1 MLLTIHDSKLRK
13 VAYIDNSKQ
22 GTLNFFNDSFERDL
36 PSGSSTFSFTVFKKM
51 VNSDTVLERA
61 YTTLTERSFV
71 SFRYKGEDFLFNI
84 MSIEETE
91 KTISCQCENL
101 NLELL
106 NEYAPAYKASKA
118 MTFIEYM
125 DEFGIRRNGA
135 LTVGVNEVAKQQKTL
150 EWTGEDTLLKRLLSI
165 ATNFEAEIEFK
176 TFLNSDSSLKE
187 FKINIFKQHDDNN
200 QGVGKR
206 RGDVLL
212 EYGRNI
218 KGITRKVDKTNIY
231 NMVMPSGQRQVTKTV
246 TVSNPATTSTAK
258 AVPSTYNGG
267 DIKYGGNTLAASRV
281 KTIMNLC
288 FEMNLLPSGVITQL
302 YLESFW
308 GNSNVGRVDNNW
320 GGLTGGAQTRPSG
333 VVVTTGSARPAN
345 EGGTYMHFSSVDDY
359 LKDYTYLLGK
369 QKQGTSSMYGVAG
382 KKNIE
387 DYTKGLFRVGG
398 ALYDYAAVGYAH
410 YVSSM
415 RSIRDGI
422 NRNNNNILNRL
433 DDDWI
438 NPKIPNQ
445 STGTVTKTL
454 NPKLQAMINWF
465 SARKGKVTYSMNART
480 GPSSYDCSSAVYYAM
495 KEAGFTDYTGWP
507 FSTESMH
514 DPLLKNGFELVAENK
529 SIKLQQGDVI
539 VWGKRGYSAG
549 AGGHTMVMMNDTDII
564 HCNYGGNGITVNNY
578 AAYVSGRNVYTYV
591 YRLKNAITTTTAP
604 NTGGG
609 TTTTVTNKAEKTA
622 EALSKIKALM
632 GQRVGNG
639 QCYGLVAYYSK
650 ILGGAGLGGGV
661 DSLRGLVGG
670 GMAASQIGTDYNW
683 AQFGWSV
690 ITPRSVDDLKAGAIL
705 NNKSNFSSNFLM
717 TGPYGHTVI
726 IKSVSGGNVTV
737 YEQNFAGMQYVIER
751 TYNAQAY
758 LGSAQTIVYPPEL
771 KAGKTVEGVKVQT
784 QAPQS
789 QPKAES
795 TETQTTTETQT
806 FTIDSKRY
814 QEWKNAKGEVEFYL
828 RNGCLYAPLS
838 RELYPSVLTG
848 DERDDNWIRKDMKV
862 ESDSEDVLIST
873 ALRELKKNCYPEI
886 TYEVSGYVDLE
897 NGDTIKIQDN
907 GYQPALILEARVIE
921 QHISF
926 TNPSSNKTVF
936 SNFKAF
942 ESQVSKD
949 LLAQMNLMVEASK
962 PYQIRLVADKG
973 LVFKNGEGETTI
985 GASLFKGN
993 KEVDATFH
1001 FKDGEKLLSVEHE
1014 FVIKASDINETLIL
1028 TVEAYVDNE
1037 LVVSEDYTLTN
1048 VVDGAG
1054 VESVKTYTRT
1064 NEDGNTSEEG
1074 EWSETPQLVTKEKPY
1089 QISYTETVLTNGKVI
1104 KTSPVITE
1112 IRNPEI
1118 DQAVE
1123 KMNQAFDKKFEES
1136 VASINSGIEG
1146 AKESAKAY
1154 ADALNQE
1161 INDKFDDADA
1171 KFNESVQAQANE
1183 IAKLFDK
1190 AGVNQS
1196 LAEEAKRIGEQ
1207 AKTDAASA
1215 MARANQAKTEAI
1227 AEATRLDT
1235 VERQALE
1242 TKMNTAKNQAIDE
1255 ANRLVETAKGLLSG
1269 QVNDVSTELTKT
1281 KESIK
1286 LLANQNSLD
1295 ELKNRVSTA
1304 ESSLQ
1309 VQADQISQRVKT
1321 SDFDQ
1326 AKQRLNS
1333 AESSITQ
1340 LGSRITTEISEV
1352 EGKIP
1357 TGYTGNMLLKSG
1369 VGWRNQH
1376 SQTFILADDIKAGET
1391 YTVSAYWWRSDNS
1404 TLNIGIR
1411 PSANDSWQWVNL
1423 AYDSNLDCWTA
1434 TFKATRTISA
1444 GQPFYFF
1451 TVENS
1456 GIGSANWATL
1466 VSGAKAMTKW
1476 QPSLVEV
1483 TENVESVKTTVN
1495 QTALGVEQ
1503 LSTQLTETSGKVTSA
1518 ETSIKQLVNDV
1529 SSKVS
1534 QTTFDNLKRTVDSQG
1549 TAITQNQSA
1558 IALKAEKTYV
1568 DGVKSTAD
1576 SALTKANSNASQIST
1591 TRAELQVTNQAIE
1604 TKASKT
1610 DVNNLTGRLNSA
1622 ETTIRTQAGLIEQR
1636 LTSTQVE
1643 SAINSKGYQ
1652 TKSDVDSNINGR
1664 GYITNSAL
1672 QPYALSTTVQN
1683 LVQETANS
1691 FSRTISET
1699 KALIPSELS
1708 GNLLLKSNI
1717 GWSNVHD
1724 KNYVL
1729 ADKLE
1734 KGKTYT
1740 LVSHYWHGEGA
1751 TAHTSTIGD
1760 GAWNKLA
1767 YNPAIDSWMVTF
1779 QAKANI
1785 PAGARVYLA
1794 SHPETALGSSTFVTL
1809 VKGTIPLSRWEPAY
1823 SELATISSLHEV
1835 KDTVDSHTR
1844 TISDQGNAISQ
1855 VVQTATGIVSRVGN
1869 LESNSATKND
1879 LTATQTQVS
1888 QLAGSYAIKNLTSN
1902 GQVLN
1907 QINLLANGTNRIDGR
1922 LTHIT
1927 GNTLIDNAVIKSAMV
1942 DKLKT
1947 ANFEA
1952 GSVTSNIIA
1961 SEAVTASHLKADNA
1975 FFDKLVANDALLGRL
1990 VTKTLFSTSVQSID
2004 LSADRVTSGILRATN
2019 NVTDFNLNSGNLNFN
2034 SDDTGVFRKQV
2045 NASTQ
2050 GMLFKNTPINIG
2062 GREYINSKVILGA
2075 ERRKDDLVNKWSQG
2089 GFNGIIVDTIKGV
2102 QGNDSDNSD
2111 KVTVVGDIIR
2121 LTHSYEQDE
2130 DTGLSPSGWEIRTYP
2145 PSSTSTGNV
2154 IIAPYGIDYRKSQ
2167 LYVGDIKISNSSTD
2181 GVWLRAIIKEIL
2193 NLFNHYKN
2201 GGFSD
2206 ATLKAMYNGAINISN
2221 KI

>member
-246 TVSNPATTSTAK
+246 TVSNPATSSTTK
-258 AVPSTYNGG
+258 AVPSTYTGG

-308 GNSNVGRVDNNW
+308 GNSNVGRIDNNW

-529 SIKLQQGDVI
+529 STKLQQGDVI
-539 VWGKRGYSAG
+539 IWGKRGYSAG

-690 ITPRSVDDLKAGAIL
+690 ITPRSVGDLKAGAIL

-897 NGDTIKIQDN
+897 IGDTIKIQDN

-1001 FKDGEKLLSVEHE
+1001 FKDGEKLLSVEPE

-1037 LVVSEDYTLTN
+1037 LVASEDYTLTN

-1054 VESVKTYTRT
+1054 VESIKTYTRT
-1064 NEDGNTSEEG
+1064 NEDGDTSEEG

-1215 MARANQAKTEAI
+1215 MGRANQAKTEAI

-1242 TKMNTAKNQAIDE
+1242 TKIAVAKSQAVADATTLVNNSKAYLESGINQAKKMITD
-1255 ANRLVETAKGLLSG
+1255 AKTILDNQVSSVSTQITNTNNTIKTLATKTDVDNLNKRVTSAETSITQQADKIALKADKNSVDTLSG
-1269 QVNDVSTELTKT
+1269 RVTTAEGDLRVQAGQIALKASQSDVSTLT
-1281 KESIK
+1281 
-1286 LLANQNSLD
+1286 
-1295 ELKNRVSTA
+1295 NRVSSAESSLRVQSDQIALKASKTDVTGLESRLRQA

-1309 VQADQISQRVKT
+1309 VQADQISQRVKA

-1340 LGSRITTEISEV
+1340 LGNRITTEISEV

-1391 YTVSAYWWRSDNS
+1391 YTVSAYWWRRDNS
-1404 TLNIGIR
+1404 TLNMGIR
-1411 PSANDSWQWVNL
+1411 PSADDSWQWVNL

-1434 TFKATRTISA
+1434 TFKATWTISA

-1483 TENVESVKTTVN
+1483 TENVENVKTTVN

-1503 LSTQLTETSGKVTSA
+1503 LSTKLTETEGKVTST

-1568 DGVKSTAD
+1568 DNIKSTAD
-1576 SALTKANSNASQIST
+1576 NALSKANSNASQIST

-1643 SAINSKGYQ
+1643 QAITAKGYA
-1652 TKSDVDSNINGR
+1652 T
-1664 GYITNSAL
+1664 TAAL
-1672 QPYALSTTVQN
+1672 ENKVK
-1683 LVQETANS
+1683 ETADS

-1717 GWSNVHD
+1717 GWSNAHD

-1751 TAHTSTIGD
+1751 TGHTSTIGD
-1760 GAWNKLA
+1760 GA
-1767 YNPAIDSWMVTF
+1767 
-1779 QAKANI
+1779 
-1785 PAGARVYLA
+1785 
-1794 SHPETALGSSTFVTL
+1794 
-1809 VKGTIPLSRWEPAY
+1809 
-1823 SELATISSLHEV
+1823 
-1835 KDTVDSHTR
+1835 
-1844 TISDQGNAISQ
+1844 
-1855 VVQTATGIVSRVGN
+1855 
-1869 LESNSATKND
+1869 
-1879 LTATQTQVS
+1879 
-1888 QLAGSYAIKNLTSN
+1888 
-1902 GQVLN
+1902 
-1907 QINLLANGTNRIDGR
+1907 
-1922 LTHIT
+1922 
-1927 GNTLIDNAVIKSAMV
+1927 
-1942 DKLKT
+1942 
-1947 ANFEA
+1947 
-1952 GSVTSNIIA
+1952 
-1961 SEAVTASHLKADNA
+1961 
-1975 FFDKLVANDALLGRL
+1975 
-1990 VTKTLFSTSVQSID
+1990 
-2004 LSADRVTSGILRATN
+2004 
-2019 NVTDFNLNSGNLNFN
+2019 
-2034 SDDTGVFRKQV
+2034 
-2045 NASTQ
+2045 
-2050 GMLFKNTPINIG
+2050 
-2062 GREYINSKVILGA
+2062 
-2075 ERRKDDLVNKWSQG
+2075 
-2089 GFNGIIVDTIKGV
+2089 
-2102 QGNDSDNSD
+2102 
-2111 KVTVVGDIIR
+2111 
-2121 LTHSYEQDE
+2121 
-2130 DTGLSPSGWEIRTYP
+2130 
-2145 PSSTSTGNV
+2145 
-2154 IIAPYGIDYRKSQ
+2154 
-2167 LYVGDIKISNSSTD
+2167 
-2181 GVWLRAIIKEIL
+2181 
-2193 NLFNHYKN
+2193 
-2201 GGFSD
+2201 
-2206 ATLKAMYNGAINISN
+2206 
-2221 KI
+2221 